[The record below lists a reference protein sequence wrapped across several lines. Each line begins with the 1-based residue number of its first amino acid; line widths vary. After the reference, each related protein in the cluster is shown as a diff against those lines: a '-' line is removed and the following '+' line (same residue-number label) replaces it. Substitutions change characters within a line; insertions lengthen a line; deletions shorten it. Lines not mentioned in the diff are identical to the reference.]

1 MNQIT
6 ILKKV
11 IAEQA
16 ILINKLQAHLV
27 DTIPKKP
34 SKSNKKL
41 TMAEARILVNKM
53 IERQQKKNN

>member
-1 MNQIT
+1 MEKIEL
-6 ILKKV
+6 LKRI

-16 ILINKLQAHLV
+16 ILIHKLQAHLV
-27 DTIPKKP
+27 DNIKAPKK
-34 SKSNKKL
+34 SSNKL